1 MSDKVLTTERC
12 ELKYYVSLADA
23 VTLRKRLSAVLCHDS
38 YSEKAP
44 YRVKSL
50 YFDSLTDGDYYSKT
64 EGNNIRKKIRL
75 RIYDEAMDRAK
86 LEWKAKEGQFQHKH
100 SLWIKREDAKRMSA
114 GDYTCLTAYGSSE
127 ALRFYSAMT
136 LECYRPV
143 VMIEYMREAF
153 VHPLYKTRIT
163 IDSNIRSSETETDIF
178 KRDIPMIPVLDSL
191 AVLEVKYNGKLPE
204 YISKV
209 ISSVPHVN
217 SSVSKYCGSRN
228 IIVDC
233 M

>member
-1 MSDKVLTTERC
+1 MPDNVLTTERC
-12 ELKYYVSLADA
+12 ELKYYVSLADS
-23 VTLRKRLSAVLCHDS
+23 VTLSKRLSSVMSRDS
-38 YSEKAP
+38 FSVNGS

-50 YFDSLTDGDYYSKT
+50 YFDSICDGDFYSKVD
-64 EGNNIRKKIRL
+64 GDNIRKKIRL
-75 RIYDEAMDRAK
+75 RIYDESMDRAK

-100 SLWIKREDAKRMSA
+100 SLWLKREDAEKMTQ
-114 GDYTCLTAYGSSE
+114 GDYSVLKNYDSPE

-136 LECYRPV
+136 LECYRPC

-153 VHPLYKTRIT
+153 THPLFRTRVT
-163 IDSNIRSSETETDIF
+163 VDSQIRCNETESDIF

-204 YISKV
+204 YINKAVSC
-209 ISSVPHVN
+209 VPHVN
-217 SSVSKYCGSRN
+217 SSVSKYCGSRK
-228 IIVDC
+228 IILDC